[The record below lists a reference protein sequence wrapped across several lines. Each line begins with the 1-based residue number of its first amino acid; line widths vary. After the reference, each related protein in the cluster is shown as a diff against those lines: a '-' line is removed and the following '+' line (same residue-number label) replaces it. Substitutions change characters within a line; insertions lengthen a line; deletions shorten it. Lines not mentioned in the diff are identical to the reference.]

1 MKSLFKLIMRP
12 VVSFVVAWSR
22 AHRLPVAE

>member
-1 MKSLFKLIMRP
+1 MKTLFKLIARP
-12 VVSFVVAWSR
+12 VVALVVAWSR